1 MRWAWLPWAFAGL
14 LACAKVA
21 PHDDHQGQPAPAP
34 PSSSHEEEHGE
45 IPKKVSLSTEV
56 IAAAGIR
63 SEAARRRQLDTGIS
77 LPGEVV
83 VDPDKSARIASPVSG
98 RLERVDFREGQ
109 IVKKG
114 HVLATVRVP
123 ELGRLRAGRAVAQAK
138 GKAARAN
145 AKRLRALADKGLASA
160 QQALDA
166 ETEADTLD
174 AEASGIATQMGALG
188 AGGGSTVALRAP
200 VTGTVL
206 LRDAVV
212 GQPLGPEQTIGII
225 ADLSEVWFVARV
237 FEKDLGRLR
246 VGAKTDVELNAYG
259 GRTFP
264 GAVEYIGQQ
273 VDPVART
280 LTARIRLANPDQS
293 LRVGLFGAARVT
305 VTDADAGA
313 EVLTVPHGAVTEV
326 GGKAAVFVRHGGSE
340 FEVHEVLLGRVGV
353 GGTEVVSGL
362 RAGEDVV
369 VEGVFSVKSALLRGT
384 FAEEEH

>member
-1 MRWAWLPWAFAGL
+1 MRWAWLPWAFAAL

-21 PHDDHQGQPAPAP
+21 PHEDHAGEPSAAPQGSA
-34 PSSSHEEEHGE
+34 HEEGHGE
-45 IPKKVSLSTEV
+45 IPKKVSLSADV
-56 IAAAGIR
+56 IAAARIR
-63 SEAARRRQLDTGIS
+63 SEPAGRRPLDIGIS

-83 VDPDKSARIASPVSG
+83 VDPDKSARVASPVSG
-98 RLERVDFREGQ
+98 RLERVDFREGERVQ
-109 IVKKG
+109 KG

-123 ELGRLRAGRAVAQAK
+123 EIGRLRAGRAVAQSK
-138 GKAARAN
+138 SKAARAN

-174 AEASGIATQMGALG
+174 AEASGIASQMGALG
-188 AGGGSTVALRAP
+188 AGAGSSVALRAP

-212 GQPLGPEQTIGII
+212 GQPLGPEHTIGII
-225 ADLSEVWFVARV
+225 ADLTEVWFVARV

-246 VGAKTDVELNAYG
+246 VGAKADVELNAYG

-264 GAVEYIGQQ
+264 GVVEYIGQQ

-280 LTARIRLANPDQS
+280 LTARIRLANPDQL
-293 LRVGLFGAARVT
+293 LRVGLFGTARVT

-313 EVLTVPHGAVTEV
+313 DVLTVPHGAVTEV
-326 GGKAAVFVRHGGSE
+326 GGRAAVFVRHGNNE

-369 VEGVFSVKSALLRGT
+369 VEGVFSVKSALLRGSL
-384 FAEEEH
+384 AEAEH